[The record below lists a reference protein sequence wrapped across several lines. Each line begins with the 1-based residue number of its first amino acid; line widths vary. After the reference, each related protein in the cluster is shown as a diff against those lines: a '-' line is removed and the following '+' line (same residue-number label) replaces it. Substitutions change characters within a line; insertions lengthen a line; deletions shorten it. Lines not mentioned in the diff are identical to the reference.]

1 MNGKEQNALK
11 TTQDALDTAIRVGEK
26 LQARVNLALEE
37 IGDTRS
43 PLLFRVVAALKG
55 EEYDK

>member
-37 IGDTRS
+37 IGETRS
-43 PLLFRVVAALKG
+43 PLLIRVVAALKG

>member
-1 MNGKEQNALK
+1 MNGKETNALK

-26 LQARVNLALEE
+26 LQARVSLALEE
-37 IGDTRS
+37 IGNTRS
-43 PLLFRVVAALKG
+43 PLLIRVVAALKG